1 MPPVRAM
8 SVPPQH
14 HDEEK
19 LFRPPP
25 QTRLLVQETGA
36 GGSPPRTPPRVPIED
51 LSPTQP
57 FVPALPPPRFHV
69 GTPERAASAPPK
81 ASAISRA
88 LATALREQ
96 GRGMPKKVRICD
108 AGDGFANLADR
119 VPAFLYSDG
128 ASDSPPPRDS
138 AVAAGRP
145 KN

>member
-8 SVPPQH
+8 SVPHRH

-19 LFRPPP
+19 LFRLPP

-81 ASAISRA
+81 
-88 LATALREQ
+88 TALREQ
-96 GRGMPKKVRICD
+96 GRGRPKKVRICD
-108 AGDGFANLADR
+108 AGDGFENLADR
-119 VPAFLYSDG
+119 VPTFLYSDG

-138 AVAAGRP
+138 AVAAGRS

>member
-57 FVPALPPPRFHV
+57 LAPVFPPPRFHV

-81 ASAISRA
+81 
-88 LATALREQ
+88 TALREQ
-96 GRGMPKKVRICD
+96 GRGRPKKVRICD
-108 AGDGFANLADR
+108 AGDGFENLADR
-119 VPAFLYSDG
+119 VPAFIYSDG

-138 AVAAGRP
+138 AAAAGRP